1 MRFYYDLRRGL
12 LAATSLATLQV
23 ALPAY
28 AQQYP
33 AYPQTAQP
41 YAQAAGQNPYS
52 LPQPTANQP
61 VATQPV
67 GMVATQPIATT
78 APYQQYAA
86 ARQQAAVATQQA
98 AQQFNAGVQQTGQQI
113 GQQANQQYAATTQ
126 QVAGQYNAATQ
137 YVASRPVTQ
146 TTVPAYGAYPTMPVQ
161 QSVQQPVQPAA
172 QPTAPAMSAFQQV
185 YPNAAAPV
193 APAAQQYPAQQ
204 QQQYPVQ
211 QQPVYTARAMQT
223 PAPEAV
229 QNLPLTPPTEM
240 VPPGAMMP
248 PPAGAAPQPVPMSE
262 GAYPPAATGYE
273 SYPSGYGN
281 GADAGCATGNC
292 GAPYGAGDY
301 SSAYGCETPG
311 TMDRLLCRNNC
322 NYWFGGV
329 YGLVMQRDSSD
340 KYNLGMVDGGSGY
353 PSMPNIPVT
362 TANVDPGYQG
372 GVEFRLG
379 RTFGG
384 VAADPCGCAPCCPTW
399 GVEGVYWELFD
410 NDQSFMYMP
419 GMPSEYYSMMPMPG
433 LEYNGG
439 GGYMPLNNF
448 WNYGPPTGAGT
459 YDITE
464 VRVRSS
470 FQARNIEVNFLRLNL
485 CGCAPMCGPSGCDG
499 GMGGISGMGG
509 GLGGISGGLGGYCAP
524 NRYSL
529 TGVCGVRYLELD
541 DYFMYGVDY
550 DGGTSGYLNYNSD
563 VENKLV
569 GFQFGSNAMYRIGC
583 KWGVHLNTLV
593 GLYGNDIDTH
603 QYFVSSTG
611 MVRYAS
617 SGDVFDANA
626 SKTDVAMLG
635 ELRLGASYQMTCNCR
650 LYGGWRA
657 MGLTGVALA
666 TNQAPNQW
674 LTAGQGSSYV
684 NSSGSMIL
692 HGLQT
697 GVEWNY

>member
-1 MRFYYDLRRGL
+1 MRFFTDLRRGL
-12 LAATSLATLQV
+12 LAAASLATLQV
-23 ALPAY
+23 ALPAH

-41 YAQAAGQNPYS
+41 YAQAAGQNPYAA
-52 LPQPTANQP
+52 LPQPTPQP
-61 VATQPV
+61 YVATQPV
-67 GMVATQPIATT
+67 TTVATQPVAST
-78 APYQQYAA
+78 APYQQYSA
-86 ARQQAAVATQQA
+86 ARQQVVGVAQQGAQQA
-98 AQQFNAGVQQTGQQI
+98 SAGVQQVGQQYGVAAQQATGQYSAAAQYLAARPVAPTNI
-113 GQQANQQYAATTQ
+113 AAGSGSYAA
-126 QVAGQYNAATQ
+126 V
-137 YVASRPVTQ
+137 
-146 TTVPAYGAYPTMPVQ
+146 
-161 QSVQQPVQPAA
+161 QPVAQTYATAVQAPIQAMTQPAP
-172 QPTAPAMSAFQQV
+172 QPSAFQQV
-185 YPNAAAPV
+185 YPNAGAPAPQQPV
-193 APAAQQYPAQQ
+193 A
-204 QQQYPVQ
+204 
-211 QQPVYTARAMQT
+211 QQPVYTARAMQNS
-223 PAPEAV
+223 APEAV
-229 QNLPLTPPTEM
+229 QNLPLTPPTEA
-240 VPPGAMMP
+240 VPPGAMI
-248 PPAGAAPQPVPMSE
+248 PPAQPAVAQPTPMPEQGYPQAA
-262 GAYPPAATGYE
+262 GGYE
-273 SYPSGYGN
+273 SYPSGYGS
-281 GADAGCATGNC
+281 GAGCATGNC
-292 GAPYGAGDY
+292 NTAYGAADY
-301 SSAYGCETPG
+301 TAYGCETPG

-329 YGLVMQRDSSD
+329 YGLLMTRDSSD
-340 KYNLGMVDGGSGY
+340 KYNLGMVDSGAGY
-353 PSMPNIPVT
+353 PAMPNIPVT

-384 VAADPCGCAPCCPTW
+384 VADACGCAPCCPTW

-410 NDQSFMYMP
+410 NDQSFDYMP

-464 VRVRSS
+464 VRVQSS
-470 FQARNIEVNFLRLNL
+470 FSARNIEVNFLRLNL
-485 CGCAPMCGPSGCDG
+485 CGCAPMCGPCGGCDG
-499 GMGGISGMGG
+499 GMGGACDVGG
-509 GLGGISGGLGGYCAP
+509 CNAGYCAP
-524 NRYSL
+524 NRYNL

-550 DGGTSGYLNYNSD
+550 DGGTTGYLNYYSQ

-569 GFQFGSNAMYRIGC
+569 GFQLGSNAMYRIGC
-583 KWGVHLNTLV
+583 KWGVHMNTLV

-603 QYFVSSTG
+603 QYFQSSTG

-674 LTAGQGSSYV
+674 LTASQGTSYV

>member
-1 MRFYYDLRRGL
+1 MRFFTDLGRGL
-12 LAATSLATLQV
+12 LAASSLATLQV
-23 ALPAY
+23 AGPAY

-41 YAQAAGQNPYS
+41 YAQAAGQNPYAV
-52 LPQPTANQP
+52 LPQPTVGQSYAAAQP
-61 VATQPV
+61 VTTVATQPL
-67 GMVATQPIATT
+67 APT
-78 APYQQYAA
+78 APYQQYSAA
-86 ARQQAAVATQQA
+86 KQQVTAA
-98 AQQFNAGVQQTGQQI
+98 AQQTTQQYNAGVQQVGQQ
-113 GQQANQQYAATTQ
+113 YSAAAQ
-126 QVAGQYNAATQ
+126 QVAGQYNAAIP
-137 YVASRPVTQ
+137 YVASRPAAN
-146 TTVPAYGAYPTMPVQ
+146 VPPGYGAYPVAPQAASTSPTATQAPTQASAPVT
-161 QSVQQPVQPAA
+161 A
-172 QPTAPAMSAFQQV
+172 QPSAFQQV
-185 YPNAAAPV
+185 YPNAAS
-193 APAAQQYPAQQ
+193 PAAPPT
-204 QQQYPVQ
+204 PVQ
-211 QQPVYTARAMQT
+211 QPAYQQPVYTARAMQN

-229 QNLPLTPPTEM
+229 QNLPLTPPTET

-248 PPAGAAPQPVPMSE
+248 TPAGATPQPVPMPE
-262 GAYPPAATGYE
+262 NGYPQATGGYE

-281 GADAGCATGNC
+281 GADGGCATGSCN
-292 GAPYGAGDY
+292 APYGAAEY
-301 SSAYGCETPG
+301 SAYGCETPG
-311 TMDRLLCRNNC
+311 TMDRLLCRNSC

-329 YGLVMQRDSSD
+329 YGLLMQRDSSD
-340 KYNLGMVDGGSGY
+340 KYNLGMMDSGSGY

-362 TANVDPGYQG
+362 TSNVDPGYQG

-399 GVEGVYWELFD
+399 GIEGVYWEIFD
-410 NDQSFMYMP
+410 NDQSFDYMP

-459 YDITE
+459 YAITE
-464 VRVRSS
+464 ARVRSS
-470 FQARNIEVNFLRLNL
+470 FSARNIEVNLLRLNL
-485 CGCAPMCGPSGCDG
+485 CGCAPACGPCGGCN
-499 GMGGISGMGG
+499 GGISGGGLGGYG

-524 NRYSL
+524 NRYSII
-529 TGVCGVRYLELD
+529 GVCGVRYFELD

-550 DGGTSGYLNYNSD
+550 NGGSTGYLNYNSQ

-569 GFQFGSNAMYRIGC
+569 GFQLGSNAMYRVGC
-583 KWGVHLNTLV
+583 KWGLHMNTLF

-611 MVRYAS
+611 MVRYIS
-617 SGDVFDANA
+617 SGDTFDANA

-684 NSSGSMIL
+684 NSGGGMIL